1 MKAIRGVRA
10 LVVALAVPAWAA
22 AWAAGPVAQTA
33 PGAAAPEA
41 RPAVG
46 AGSAMDALLFYQL
59 LIAEMEL
66 RNGRPRVAIEVLL
79 DAGRRARDESVFE
92 RAVEI
97 ALQAQAGDPAVAA
110 VRAWRATMPESLP
123 ALRYQ
128 VQILG
133 ALGRAAEAAEPV
145 GTWLSR
151 SPPAERPGILAA
163 LPRIF
168 VRGNEAAAAA
178 RMIEQ
183 ALQPH
188 VAAPATREAALVAI
202 GRSWLLAGDDDKA
215 LARAREAAQASTAPI
230 GAALLGL
237 ELMGRRPAAED
248 LVRAQLQSAQ
258 AEPALRLAYARALIR
273 QQRLAEAADQLGQ
286 VSRQQPDSAET
297 WITLGAV
304 ELELRRPQQAE
315 AALQRFLALAPQAA
329 AGEDEAAQRVAQVR
343 LMLAQAAEMRGDFA
357 AAEAELAAVA
367 GRASATDV
375 QTRRAALLVR
385 QGRWEQ
391 ARELVRALPA
401 DTPTQARS
409 RAVAEAQ
416 LLRDARQWALAHEV
430 LSAEVARYPN
440 DVDLLYEL
448 AMMAEKTGRL
458 DEMERLLRRVM
469 MIKPDHQHAYN
480 ALGYSL
486 ADRGLRLDEA
496 RELILKALA
505 LAPGDPFITDS
516 LGWVEFRQGRH
527 EEALRLLRQ
536 AFVAR
541 PDTEIAAHLG
551 EVLWV
556 LGQRDEARRIWEEGR
571 QRDPE
576 NDVLRE
582 TLKRFAPGP

>member
-1 MKAIRGVRA
+1 MRA
-10 LVVALAVPAWAA
+10 LVLALAVPVCAA
-22 AWAAGPVAQTA
+22 AWASDPLAQAAPDAAAQDARQPAGPSST
-33 PGAAAPEA
+33 
-41 RPAVG
+41 
-46 AGSAMDALLFYQL
+46 MDALLFYQL

-66 RNGRPRVAIEVLL
+66 GSGRPRVAIEVLV
-79 DAGRRARDESVFE
+79 DAGRRSRDDSVFE
-92 RAVEI
+92 RAIEI
-97 ALQAQAGDPAVAA
+97 ALQAQAGDSALAA
-110 VRAWRATMPESLP
+110 ARAWRAAMPESLS

-133 ALGRAAEAAEPV
+133 ALGRAADAAEPV
-145 GTWLSR
+145 GAWLSR
-151 SPPAERPGILAA
+151 SPPSERPGILSA

-168 VRGNEAAAAA
+168 VRGNEAVAAA

-183 ALQPH
+183 ALQPYA
-188 VAAPATREAALVAI
+188 AAPATREAALVAI

-215 LARAREAAQASTAPI
+215 LARAREAMRTSTPPI
-230 GAALLGL
+230 GAALLAL

-248 LVRAQLQSAQ
+248 IVRAQLQPAQ
-258 AEPALRLAYARALIR
+258 AEPALRLAYARALIQ
-273 QQRLAEAADQLGQ
+273 QQRLAEAADQLAQ
-286 VSRQQPDSAET
+286 VTRQQPDAAEP

-315 AALQRFLALAPQAA
+315 AALRRYLALAPAPA
-329 AGEDEAAQRVAQVR
+329 AGEDEVSERAVQVR

-367 GRASATDV
+367 GRARAADV
-375 QTRRAALLVR
+375 QTRRASLLVR
-385 QGRWEQ
+385 QGRWQQ

-401 DTPTQARS
+401 DTPAQARS

-448 AMMAEKTGRL
+448 AMMAEKTSRL

-469 MIKPDHQHAYN
+469 MLKPDHQHAYN

-496 RELILKALA
+496 RELVLKALA

-527 EEALRLLRQ
+527 DEALRLLRQ
-536 AFVAR
+536 AYVAR

-556 LGQRDEARRIWEEGR
+556 LGQRDEARRIWDEGR

-582 TLKRFAPGP
+582 TLKRFVPGP

>member
-1 MKAIRGVRA
+1 M
-10 LVVALAVPAWAA
+10 LAVAVPVCAA
-22 AWAAGPVAQTA
+22 AWGADSWVQAPRGP
-33 PGAAAPEA
+33 AAADT
-41 RPAVG
+41 RQ
-46 AGSAMDALLFYQL
+46 AGSASSTMDALLFYQL

-66 RNGRPRVAIEVLL
+66 RGGRPRVAIEVLL
-79 DAGRRARDESVFE
+79 DAGRRARNEDVFE

-97 ALQAQAGDPAVAA
+97 ALQSQAGDQALAA
-110 VRAWRATMPESLP
+110 VRAWRATMPDSLA

-145 GTWLSR
+145 ATWLSR
-151 SPPAERPGILAA
+151 SPPAERPGILSA

-168 VRGNEAAAAA
+168 VRGAEATAAA

-188 VAAPATREAALVAI
+188 VTAPATREAALVAI
-202 GRSWLLAGDDDKA
+202 GRGWLLAGDDDRA
-215 LARAREAAQASTAPI
+215 LARVREAARASPAPI
-230 GAALLGL
+230 GAALLAL

-248 LVRAQLQSAQ
+248 IVRAQLQTPQ
-258 AEPALRLAYARALIR
+258 AEPVLRLAYARALVR

-286 VSRQQPDSAET
+286 VTQQQPDSAEP

-315 AALQRFLALAPQAA
+315 AALRRYLALTPP
-329 AGEDEAAQRVAQVR
+329 AGQDEAPERVVQVR

-357 AAEAELAAVA
+357 TAEVELASVA
-367 GRASATDV
+367 GRAPAADV
-375 QTRRAALLVR
+375 QTRRASLLVR
-385 QGRWEQ
+385 QGRWQQ

-401 DTPTQARS
+401 DTPTQARG

-416 LLRDARQWALAHEV
+416 LLRDARQWDLAHEV

-448 AMMAEKTGRL
+448 AMMAEKTNRL

-469 MIKPDHQHAYN
+469 MLKPDHQHAYN

-527 EEALRLLRQ
+527 DEALRLLRQ
-536 AFVAR
+536 AYVAR

-551 EVLWV
+551 EVLWM
-556 LGQRDEARRIWEEGR
+556 LGQRDEARRIWDEGR

-582 TLKRFAPGP
+582 TLKRFVPGP